1 MHEEEQRMT
10 KCHQCRL
17 SIPEGAKVCTHCQ
30 SYQDWRRWF
39 SVSGTVLALLTALIS
54 VLSFAVPSFIGL
66 VHKPH
71 SDMSAPM
78 ISLEG
83 TTIRLLVVNNG
94 DAPGVF
100 VRADT
105 ESEYL
110 APATKIRLRDDQKA
124 IIAPGSNLLM
134 FDVVP
139 LLSGDQSYSNS
150 LEMLMLIEGKK
161 ETPKTDIVFVFGDS
175 DGELR
180 VSRLSLDAD
189 KMFELMRANS
199 DRCSAI
205 KEPDFYNGCIGPGE
219 LAPAPSAGSGTP

>member
-1 MHEEEQRMT
+1 MPDEEQRIT
-10 KCHQCRL
+10 HCQQCRL
-17 SIPEGAKVCTHCQ
+17 SIPEGAQVCTHCQ

-39 SVSGTVLALLTALIS
+39 AVSSTVLALLTALIS
-54 VLSFAVPSFIGL
+54 VLSFAVPSFITL
-66 VHKPH
+66 LHKPH

-139 LLSGDQSYSNS
+139 LLSGEQSYRNS
-150 LEMLMLIEGKK
+150 LEMLMLVEGNK
-161 ETPKTDIVFVFGDS
+161 EVPKTDIVFVFGDS

-205 KEPDFYNGCIGPGE
+205 KEPDFYNGCVGPGE
-219 LAPAPSAGSGTP
+219 LAPDTGPGSTTP